1 MKSEE
6 STFTVFNFY
15 FTTFPRQVFVN
26 IFDGVYYLYFQL
38 QNLVNTIKMIIFA
51 EYLISE
57 RYNSRMAGQWVLP
70 AVID

>member
-1 MKSEE
+1 MV
-6 STFTVFNFY
+6 FTQFNFS

-26 IFDGVYYLYFQL
+26 IFDGVYFLYFQL